1 MFQPLVL
8 VAYDISSPLRARRV
22 RQSLRAYA
30 VGGQKSL
37 YECRLDAGC
46 LQATL
51 QQLDA
56 HIDPQA
62 DRALIVQIGRDTLV
76 RTLGVACAPHDGT
89 CFYQG

>member
-8 VAYDISSPLRARRV
+8 VAYDIGSPRRARRV
-22 RQSLRAYA
+22 RQSLRAHA

-37 YECRLDAGC
+37 YECHLDDGS
-46 LQATL
+46 LQTTL
-51 QQLDA
+51 QKLDA

-62 DRALIVQIGRDTLV
+62 DRALIVQIGRDPLV
-76 RTLGVACAPHDGT
+76 RTLGVGCVPHDGT